1 MKTASCKTYNFNDG
15 TYSSSES
22 IHRDMLDLAVRLNKL
37 RESIIKNGYLTHA
50 EKLAYQAI
58 EMGIKHGE
66 LIMSAR
72 RACKKLML
80 RMGVN
85 AK

>member
-15 TYSSSES
+15 TYSSSED
-22 IHRDMLDLAVRLNKL
+22 IHRDMLDLAGRLNNL
-37 RESIIKNGYLTHA
+37 RAALIKNGCLTHA
-50 EKLAYQAI
+50 EELAHQAI
-58 EMGIKHGE
+58 ELGIKHGE

-80 RMGVN
+80 KLG
-85 AK
+85 AKV

>member
-22 IHRDMLDLAVRLNKL
+22 IHRDMLDLTVRLNKI
-37 RESIIKNGYLTHA
+37 RASMIKNGYLTHA
-50 EKLAYQAI
+50 EELAYQAI
-58 EMGIKHGE
+58 ELGIKHGE

-72 RACKKLML
+72 RACKKLMVKL
-80 RMGVN
+80 GVTMN
-85 AK
+85 